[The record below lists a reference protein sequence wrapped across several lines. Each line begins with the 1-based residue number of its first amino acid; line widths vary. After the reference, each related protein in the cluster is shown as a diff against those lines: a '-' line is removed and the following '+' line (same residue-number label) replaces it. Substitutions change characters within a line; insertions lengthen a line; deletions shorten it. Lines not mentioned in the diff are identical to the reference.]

1 MLQQYDVAAFAKIN
15 LSLDVVRKREDG
27 YHDLKMVMQ
36 SIDLHDDI
44 HLAITNSKK
53 IEISTD
59 LRFLPDN
66 DGNIAYR
73 AASLFY
79 EKTGIEL
86 PGLKIEIKKRI
97 PVGAGLGGGSADG
110 AAVLWGLCRLYELNI
125 DTETLQ
131 QWGLSIGAD
140 VPFCVLG
147 GTALAEGV
155 GEILCSLTPL
165 SDCHIL
171 LVKPR
176 FSISTA
182 SVFSKLDVKA
192 LRNHPDTEGLIDAI
206 KKRDLRAIAIRL
218 YNVLETVTGKENS
231 IINHIKNKMIDLG
244 AMGAAMSGSGPTVFS
259 VFEDE
264 TTARQAYTHF
274 KDRFDET
281 FLCRPLGNNG
291 LME

>member
-1 MLQQYDVAAFAKIN
+1 MVQQYDMAAFAKIN

-44 HLAITNSKK
+44 HLEITDSKK
-53 IEISTD
+53 IEISTN
-59 LRFLPDN
+59 LHFLPNN
-66 DGNIAYR
+66 DSNIAYR

-79 EKTGIEL
+79 EKTGMEL
-86 PGLKIEIKKRI
+86 LGLKIVIKKRI

-110 AAVLWGLCRLYELNI
+110 AAVLWGMCKLYEVEI
-125 DTETLQ
+125 DQNTLR
-131 QWGLSIGAD
+131 QWGLQIGAD
-140 VPFCVLG
+140 VPFCIMG

-165 SDCHIL
+165 TDCHIL
-171 LVKPR
+171 LVKPK

-192 LRNHPDTEGLIDAI
+192 LISHPDTEGIIDAI
-206 KKRDLRAIAIRL
+206 KKRDLKAMAIRL
-218 YNVLETVTGKENS
+218 YNVLETVTGGENKIIS
-231 IINHIKNKMIDLG
+231 IIKNKMIDFG
-244 AMGAAMSGSGPTVFS
+244 AMGAVMSGSGPTVFS

-264 TTARQAYTHF
+264 KMARQAYTHF
-274 KDRFDET
+274 KGRYDET
-281 FLCRPLGNNG
+281 FLCRPLSR
-291 LME
+291 

>member
-44 HLAITNSKK
+44 HLSVTNSKK
-53 IEISTD
+53 IEISTN
-59 LRFLPDN
+59 LTFLPNN
-66 DGNIAYR
+66 DSNIAYR
-73 AASLFY
+73 AALVFY

-86 PGLKIEIKKRI
+86 TGLKITIKKRI

-110 AAVLWGLCRLYELNI
+110 AAVLWGLCKLYELEI
-125 DTETLQ
+125 DTEMLQ
-131 QWGLSIGAD
+131 QWGLLIGAD
-140 VPFCVLG
+140 VPFCILG

-182 SVFSKLDVKA
+182 SVFSKLDVKS

-206 KKRDLRAIAIRL
+206 RKRDLRAIAIRL
-218 YNVLETVTGKENS
+218 YNVLETVTGKENRVIS
-231 IINHIKNKMIDLG
+231 HIKNKMIDFG

-264 TTARQAYTHF
+264 NKALQAYTHF

-281 FLCRPLGNNG
+281 FLCRPLSR
-291 LME
+291 